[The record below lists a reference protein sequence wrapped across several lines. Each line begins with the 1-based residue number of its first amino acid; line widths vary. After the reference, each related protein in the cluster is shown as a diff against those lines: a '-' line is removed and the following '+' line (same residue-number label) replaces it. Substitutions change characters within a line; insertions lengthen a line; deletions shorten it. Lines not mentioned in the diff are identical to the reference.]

1 MIEKLNLQFW
11 GRCGINNKMA
21 YHFRQQKLFINYIH
35 PQLFISG
42 YKQHGHDDQQLILH
56 ELIYNFDGTKMKQ
69 NIFLK

>member
-1 MIEKLNLQFW
+1 
-11 GRCGINNKMA
+11 MA